1 MAEVDSLTIRINAET
16 GSAVAQLKQVASLVE
31 KLNTAAKDN
40 QWKSFA
46 KSLNRAGSASKNL
59 GKLTDALR
67 SIQSTQI
74 SPKLKENL
82 DKIADASAK
91 LSGVGKGISQ
101 FSSGLARLSKLGE
114 GTAKLGENLRRVSS
128 HVTDFSRSI
137 SKQFPKDFAQ
147 IVAPLSKLVTTIRAF
162 SKIGEDVDL
171 KKKFTAVADAVGSF
185 ANRINEAVSEET
197 LTRLERMA
205 SALSQIAAFA
215 RKAGKALTAM
225 QKVEKSQAEK
235 DAKSLAD
242 KWKMVLRAVEA
253 VNKAI
258 SEMGNDLYSALD
270 STGIVGDLDGM
281 TGAIAKNIPVL
292 GELTSA
298 WKNAASQI
306 KSIVLSNASV
316 VDKAANLMLVK
327 VSLIVRTLYSLVK
340 MPFGSASMGI
350 TKGIVGTLIKPFT
363 GFIKTISELSKRWD
377 KFVSSLARIAV
388 YRLIRS
394 ALKEIAKAIK
404 EGVQNLYQWGQAWQ
418 NTYSSAAKFV
428 ESMDKLATAFLYLK
442 NSIGAAV
449 SPLIDVVAPVIDAL
463 VDKFVALTNA
473 INQALAALSGAGV
486 WRRAL
491 KYQYTYAEAAGL
503 TAKALKRTVLA
514 FDELNKLDDK
524 NKGGKSDNLDY
535 SKMFEEVPVDD
546 WLAKILD
553 SSSWRILGTGIA
565 DKINEVLENLNWS
578 SIKSSARIWAR
589 RFGSLL
595 DGVLMGISMP
605 LVGKTLAEGLNT
617 IALSINTFFKEFHFR
632 ELGKNL
638 SEGFKEFIDTLEW
651 AEIGKAITQKWKA
664 LFELVIGF
672 KDVDLTGLGQGI
684 SDMFV
689 AAIENL
695 PIKDL
700 VDAIKTLMP
709 KVATELGIAI
719 NGVLAETN
727 KVIGGIDAEGLGSS
741 FATAI
746 DNMLSQIDPK
756 EAGVFLSNGIKKII
770 EFTTGALKTTKW
782 AELNT
787 WVSDMISSLFEN
799 IDLKQGVQNAI
810 DLASKLVELLTTVV
824 NSIPWEEVGDAIA
837 NADTTE
843 LKNGIKGLFES
854 VADGLESAGFMDEV
868 ATGIATYFGLKLGGA
883 IAKVLP
889 SILTAKA
896 FAGAGGAASGGGLF
910 ASFGGLSGMLTMDA
924 ATVMGAGTFGEIAA
938 FIGTGIVGSLAAW
951 FGGQKLGTMLGKLIF
966 PEDASYYDNFKWFGE
981 GGLFDAM
988 LDYTKFKL
996 EDFGKFFNEK
1006 VGAVGDAWT
1015 SAWNNIKEGDLA
1027 GFIGSIGDAWEAE
1040 HPLITSGLDA
1050 IKDKFGTLKTKVEG
1064 FGSTWS
1070 TTFNNMKNNTN
1081 SALDQIREKFDGV
1094 LGFLTGGI
1102 NQLANSLN
1110 TLASTDVGKAA
1121 RTSANASRLNVR
1133 TRATGGMVDKGD
1145 LFLAGEAGPEIV
1157 TSFGGDSAVM
1167 NMDQIISTIAQSV
1180 AMAGGGGDITIP
1192 INLDG
1197 GMLDK
1202 VIVTAQQRQSL
1213 RSGR

>member
-82 DKIADASAK
+82 DKIADASTK

-197 LTRLERMA
+197 LARLERMA
-205 SALSQIAAFA
+205 SALNQIAAFA

-428 ESMDKLATAFLYLK
+428 DSMDKLATAFLYLK

-565 DKINEVLENLNWS
+565 DKINETLANINWDS
-578 SIKSSARIWAR
+578 VKSTARIWAR
-589 RFGSLL
+589 RFGTLL

-605 LVGKTLAEGLNT
+605 LLGKSIAEGINT
-617 IALSINTFFKEFHFR
+617 IALSINTFFKEIHFR
-632 ELGKNL
+632 QIGQHLA
-638 SEGFKEFIDTLEW
+638 EGFKEMVDTLDW
-651 AEIGKAITQKWKA
+651 GLVGQALTQKWKA
-664 LFELVIGF
+664 LFELIIGF
-672 KDVDLTGLGQGI
+672 KDVDLSGLGEGIAELFASAIDNIPI
-684 SDMFV
+684 SDF
-689 AAIENL
+689 
-695 PIKDL
+695 
-700 VDAIKTLMP
+700 VDAIKTLVP
-709 KVATELGIAI
+709 KIGKELGIAI
-719 NGVLAETN
+719 NGMITEAN
-727 KVIGGIDAEGLGSS
+727 KAIGEVDAFGLGSAFS
-741 FATAI
+741 DSI
-746 DNMLSQIDPK
+746 DNMLAGIDPK
-756 EAGVFLSNGIKKII
+756 EAGIFLSNGLKKII
-770 EFTTGALKTTKW
+770 EFAAGALKTLDWEQTKS
-782 AELNT
+782 
-787 WVSDMISSLFEN
+787 WVSDAISSIFEN
-799 IDLKQGVQNAI
+799 IDLKLGVQNAVDI
-810 DLASKLVELLTTVV
+810 ATKIVDLLTTVV
-824 NSIPWEEVGDAIA
+824 NAIPWKEVGDAIA
-837 NADTTE
+837 EADTTE
-843 LKNGIKGLFES
+843 LKNGIKRLFKS
-854 VADGLESAGFMDEV
+854 VADGLERAGFMDEV
-868 ATGIATYFGLKLGGA
+868 ATGIGSYFVLKIGGA
-883 IAKVLP
+883 IAKAVP

-896 FAGAGGAASGGGLF
+896 LFSAGGSATATGAGAASAGTAIGTSIGTSILAGLAAALAGGAVGKVIDNYIIAPILDK
-910 ASFGGLSGMLTMDA
+910 FGNDS
-924 ATVMGAGTFGEIAA
+924 
-938 FIGTGIVGSLAAW
+938 AAW
-951 FGGQKLGTMLGKLIF
+951 
-966 PEDASYYDNFKWFGE
+966 YRNFHWFGE
-981 GGLFDAM
+981 GGYFQELFDFNSFSEAI
-988 LDYTKFKL
+988 DVYAGAFKIMCDDMGNNFKAVW
-996 EDFGKFFNEK
+996 DFIIPDSLQE
-1006 VGAVGDAWT
+1006 
-1015 SAWNNIKEGDLA
+1015 
-1027 GFIGSIGDAWEAE
+1027 
-1040 HPLITSGLDA
+1040 GLDA
-1050 IKDKFGTLKTKVEG
+1050 ISTSISNSKVVTAWKSTLDSLKTNTGTAIDNLKNK
-1064 FGSTWS
+1064 FSNFF
-1070 TTFNNMKNNTN
+1070 TTL
-1081 SALDQIREKFDGV
+1081 SD
-1094 LGFLTGGI
+1094 GI
-1102 NQLANSLN
+1102 NQLTGSMSNISNA
-1110 TLASTDVGKAA
+1110 TLGKSTTNPRLRNEPRVNLRAS
-1121 RTSANASRLNVR
+1121 
-1133 TRATGGMVDKGD
+1133 GGTVDKGD
-1145 LFLAGEAGPEIV
+1145 LFIAGEAGPEIV
-1157 TSFGGDSAVM
+1157 TSFGGESTVM

-1180 AMAGGGGDITIP
+1180 ALANGGDITIP
-1192 INLDG
+1192 ISLDG
-1197 GMLDK
+1197 SMLDK
-1202 VIVTAQQRQSL
+1202 VIVSAQQRQNL